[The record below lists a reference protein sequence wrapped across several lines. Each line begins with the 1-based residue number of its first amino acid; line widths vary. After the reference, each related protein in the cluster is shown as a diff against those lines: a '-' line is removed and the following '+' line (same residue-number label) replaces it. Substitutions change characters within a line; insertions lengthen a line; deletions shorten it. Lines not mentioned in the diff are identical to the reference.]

1 MGSLKSFFVVS
12 LTIAASVAF
21 AASAR
26 NDQAAYIG
34 GTLSIARGALG
45 IIDVS
50 APKALLFTY
59 GETSYSIPYDVI
71 TGMEWSDK
79 VGRREKS
86 MSAQT
91 RTIMSA
97 PIHIW
102 KKKLQYLTLSFREGD
117 GNQVAIFEI
126 AEDTIRPLVP
136 ALEARTGKK
145 VEFEDPM
152 APAAAQPAGL
162 SATTPAT
169 TLAIAPPPAPSPMV
183 DVSFV
188 SKPTGAMVLFYGMPA
203 GKTPMTTKLMP
214 GDYKVTMRATGMKDW
229 VQDFSVEPAKPVSLL
244 AELKAQ
250 PVVIEASTNHVVLPG
265 PAAVS
270 PAADAAPA
278 TPAKKS
284 VRRKKTTTASAD
296 APAENPKILVG
307 HVK

>member
-1 MGSLKSFFVVS
+1 MGSLKSFFVVC
-12 LTIAASVAF
+12 LTIAVSVAF
-21 AASAR
+21 AASPR
-26 NDQAAYIG
+26 NDQAAYVG
-34 GTLSIARGALG
+34 GTLSIARGAMG
-45 IIDVS
+45 ILDVS

-79 VGRREKS
+79 LGRREKS

-91 RTIMSA
+91 RTIMAA
-97 PIHIW
+97 PIHLW
-102 KKKLQYLTLSFREGD
+102 KKKLQYLTFSFREGE
-117 GNQVAIFEI
+117 GNQVAIFEL

-145 VEFEDPM
+145 VEFEDSL
-152 APAAAQPAGL
+152 APAAPQTAGL
-162 SATTPAT
+162 SATTPSAP
-169 TLAIAPPPAPSPMV
+169 LPVVPPPAPSPMV

-229 VQDFSVEPAKPVSLL
+229 IQDFSVEPAKPVSLL
-244 AELKAQ
+244 AELKPQ

-265 PAAVS
+265 PPTAS
-270 PAADAAPA
+270 PSDAAPA
-278 TPAKKS
+278 TPAKKN
-284 VRRKKTTTASAD
+284 VRRKKTTTAA
-296 APAENPKILVG
+296 AEPPAENPKILVG